1 MLTNYHTH
9 STFCDGKNTPEEV
22 VRAAIEAGFDAL
34 GFSGHGYTAYDER
47 SCMIDTDGYIAEV
60 RRLQKEYFDTI
71 QIYLGVEEDSYSI
84 LDRSRFDY
92 IIGSSH
98 YVAIDGEYVSIDS
111 TLSYIHKALEHF
123 DNSIERL
130 AEAYYAPFCS
140 YIASRKPDIVGHF
153 DLITKFDERDSN
165 RLLSDA
171 GYLKTAEAYM
181 ELAAQND
188 VLFEVN
194 TGAVARG
201 YRHDPYPHERLLHVL
216 KRHDAKLVLSSDSHR
231 ISTLSFGF
239 EEAKALLRDVGF
251 DGVYV
256 LYDGRWRKEAI

>member
-22 VRAAIEAGFDAL
+22 VRAAVERGFDAL

-47 SCMIDTDGYIAEV
+47 SCMSDTDGYIAEI
-60 RRLQKEYFDTI
+60 RRLQKEYADRI
-71 QIYLGVEEDSYSI
+71 QIYLGVEEDSYSL

-98 YVAIDGEYVSIDS
+98 YVALDGEYVSIDS
-111 TLSYIHKALEHF
+111 TLSYIHKALQKF
-123 DNSIERL
+123 DNSIERF
-130 AEAYYAPFCS
+130 AEAYYAPFCR
-140 YIASRKPDIVGHF
+140 YIAERKPDIVGHF

-165 RLLSDA
+165 RLLSDE
-171 GYLKTAEAYM
+171 GYFKTAEAYM
-181 ELAAQND
+181 ALAARCD

-194 TGAVARG
+194 TGAIARG
-201 YRHDPYPHERLLHVL
+201 YRHDPYPHERLLHIL
-216 KRHDAKLVLSSDSHR
+216 KKSGRGVVLSSDSHN
-231 ISTLSFGF
+231 IDTLSFGF
-239 EEAKALLRDVGF
+239 EDAKALLRDVGF

-256 LYDGRWRKEAI
+256 LYDGAWRKETI